1 MVPFKGMFINPTTTD
16 MRDTP
21 EEVAI
26 SMIGTMIHEL
36 AHFKER
42 NHGASFASEMQKVM
56 TLLKVYPAIDLDQV
70 EKNLTKHVAKNKDIF
85 DFLNKEFR
93 SGNLKPRG
101 NRFKDA
107 GGYQQIENE
116 GSTESV
122 EGTSGAGEGWRPSL
136 SEISEPGTEGVGELD
151 DSTADDSDAEAAE
164 PALRTQAQ
172 VDRHEGESLAHLAD
186 IFLST
191 AAEFDVVLPHIPSPV
206 NSQLVMDAITHE
218 HDLRHAVGRAG
229 GQDSEG
235 IGVALGFLLNTVEE
249 KAPGRAQEFSQLGI
263 SRYELLRSL
272 SGRRSIEQMNQLGLD
287 GSQIA
292 TLSKGSPMVAPDTA
306 VEI

>member
-1 MVPFKGMFINPTTTD
+1 MTFLLPD
-16 MRDTP
+16 A
-21 EEVAI
+21 EVVQAY
-26 SMIGTMIHEL
+26 L
-36 AHFKER
+36 
-42 NHGASFASEMQKVM
+42 
-56 TLLKVYPAIDLDQV
+56 
-70 EKNLTKHVAKNKDIF
+70 
-85 DFLNKEFR
+85 EFR
-93 SGNLKPRG
+93 DRIVSLIREIPETQ
-101 NRFKDA
+101 A
-107 GGYQQIENE
+107 
-116 GSTESV
+116 
-122 EGTSGAGEGWRPSL
+122 SL
-136 SEISEPGTEGVGELD
+136 SVPLCPNWEVSSLISHIVGIPEDILAGRMEGVG
-151 DSTADDSDAEAAE
+151 TDAW
-164 PALRTQAQ
+164 TQAQ
-172 VDRHEGESLAHLAD
+172 VDRHEGESLSRLAD

-229 GQDSEG
+229 GQDSEA
-235 IGVALGFLLNTVEE
+235 IEVALGFLLNTVEE

-292 TLSKGSPMVAPDTA
+292 TLSKGSPMVAPQTA